1 MIIRL
6 QDCPD
11 RPWKNGQ
18 GSTREI
24 AVHPESAN
32 GDDFVWRV
40 SIARVDSAA
49 PFSVFPGIDRHIAL
63 LNGRGF
69 HMTLDDERTHAL
81 IESFEPFAFPGEA
94 EVTVRLVDGATHD
107 FNLMVRRVMAH
118 GDVTTW
124 HGAETHIAYADVV
137 LVYCARG
144 SIDTADGRLHE
155 GDAWRP
161 DATSERTVVLH
172 ENALALVVRV
182 SLES

>member
-1 MIIRL
+1 MITRL

-24 AVHPESAN
+24 AVHPDGAN
-32 GDDFVWRV
+32 GDDFVWRI

-49 PFSVFPGIDRHIAL
+49 PFSLFPGIDRQIVL
-63 LNGRGF
+63 LDGRGF

-81 IESFEPFAFPGEA
+81 VEPFEPFGFPGESR
-94 EVTVRLVDGATHD
+94 VTVRLVDGATHD
-107 FNLMVRRVMAH
+107 FNLMVRRALTH

-124 HGAETHIAYADVV
+124 RGAETRIADADVV

-144 SIDTADGRLHE
+144 NMDIADGRLHE

-161 DATSERTVVLH
+161 GATGKRTIVMHEDAV
-172 ENALALVVRV
+172 ALVVRV
-182 SLES
+182 STKS